1 MKVHDL
7 GYVFKS
13 RRQQVNYMKRFAS
26 SVAPQ
31 PALNGR
37 TKSKGSSNEDIGL

>member
-13 RRQQVNYMKRFAS
+13 RRQQVNYMKRFVSNVAS
-26 SVAPQ
+26 TTCVE
-31 PALNGR
+31 R
-37 TKSKGSSNEDIGL
+37 